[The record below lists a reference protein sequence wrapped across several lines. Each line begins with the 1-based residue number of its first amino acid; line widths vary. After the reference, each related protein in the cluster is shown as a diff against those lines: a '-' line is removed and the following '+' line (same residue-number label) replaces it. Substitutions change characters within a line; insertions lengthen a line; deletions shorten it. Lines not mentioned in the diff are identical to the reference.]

1 MGWQQWSVKQAPR
14 LLRSRDLH
22 IPFQNNKQTN
32 RHSKKNYIWILP
44 VACFVFRYNKNEA
57 FQTKQTNQQQSKR
70 NGFSFRRKWLG
81 KSVRCA
87 WVARAPIGREHTF
100 HNRIRRYPPVVE
112 HISCFSFSHEFINTQ
127 TNKQTDKGGV
137 CFEPDYFFRC
147 RFWVSVNTNQPTN
160 QQTTT
165 ETNNKQLTNLRW
177 LPETIKQT
185 NKIVNKQTNKI
196 GS

>member
-1 MGWQQWSVKQAPR
+1 MGRQQWSVKQAPR
-14 LLRSRDLH
+14 LLRSRNLH

-44 VACFVFRYNKNEA
+44 VACFVFRYNNNE
-57 FQTKQTNQQQSKR
+57 TKQTNQQQSKR

-100 HNRIRRYPPVVE
+100 HNRIRRYSPVVE
-112 HISCFSFSHEFINTQ
+112 HISCFSFPHEFIHTQ
-127 TNKQTDKGGV
+127 TNKQ
-137 CFEPDYFFRC
+137 R
-147 RFWVSVNTNQPTN
+147 RRLFWTGLLFSVSVLSICQHEPTN

-185 NKIVNKQTNKI
+185 NKQNSEQTNKQTR
-196 GS
+196 